1 MSRNDITGDEIKSKV
16 ASKEYRTNYDNIFKK
31 QNAFKWL
38 VEIYGETAEFV
49 NTKGWDI
56 DNTDLVCKITKSE
69 FERRCDNSQI
79 QFNMD
84 YDQ

>member
-16 ASKEYRTNYDNIFKK
+16 ASKEYRNNYDNIFKK

-38 VEIYGETAEFV
+38 AEIYGETAEFV

-56 DNTDLVCKITKSE
+56 DNTKLVCKITKSE
-69 FERRCDNSQI
+69 FEHRCNNSQI